1 MRWLKY
7 DNLTETLE
15 KNIILQPCKHK
26 DISKM
31 KKTIIYALVTIVTIA
46 FASCGPKE
54 SKQFTEQKES
64 AEKISEMISSAK
76 DCDDLSMAALGLLA
90 LAFDEDEYAEKEKM
104 TAEESEKFEQITNEL
119 IEQLE
124 NKSDELRC
132 EEEIE
137 EESDLDI
144 EMEEEEIAE

>member
-1 MRWLKY
+1 
-7 DNLTETLE
+7 
-15 KNIILQPCKHK
+15 
-26 DISKM
+26 M

-64 AEKISEMISSAK
+64 AEKISELINAAK